1 MELIKFNFFTEPPID
16 FELKKYK
23 VLSYA
28 VESDRRYVDLE
39 FSPWLL
45 NNKLLLLDLNNFVNN
60 LKETRNLLTKK
71 TIRYNEG
78 RIYYESILPEN
89 IEDLEIMEQTMRFSI
104 PIIKRSNQFGEE
116 LYKNSGNV
124 LW

>member
-23 VLSYA
+23 VLSYT
-28 VESDRRYVDLE
+28 VESDRKYVDLE

-45 NNKLLLLDLNNFVNN
+45 NNKLLLLDLKNFVNN
-60 LKETRNLLTKK
+60 LEETRNFLTKK
-71 TIRYNEG
+71 TIRYREG
-78 RIYYESILPEN
+78 SIYYESILPQK
-89 IEDLEIMEQTMRFSI
+89 IKDLEIIEQAMRFSI
-104 PIIKRSNQFGEE
+104 PIIKRSNDFGEE
-116 LYKNSGNV
+116 LSSNSGTF